1 MCPNRFMPLYRLV
14 KLYGQTGRDAEG
26 RQLAGEIIV
35 KPVKSAVVPGGP
47 DETRNGK
54 VFAKTLTFKSC
65 AIHGCR
71 YAQNVHDGLGDFE
84 NNLRTLATVRLIAY
98 V

>member
-1 MCPNRFMPLYRLV
+1 MRSPSVGRRDYR
-14 KLYGQTGRDAEG
+14 K
-26 RQLAGEIIV
+26 AGE
-35 KPVKSAVVPGGP
+35 SAVVPGGP

-65 AIHGCR
+65 AIHGGR
-71 YAQNVHDGLGDFE
+71 YAQNVHDGLGDYE

>member
-1 MCPNRFMPLYRLV
+1 M
-14 KLYGQTGRDAEG
+14 T
-26 RQLAGEIIV
+26 
-35 KPVKSAVVPGGP
+35 VKSC
-47 DETRNGK
+47 TI
-54 VFAKTLTFKSC
+54 C
-65 AIHGCR
+65 GCR